1 MTSKRKTHKQ
11 LLMHNNQFNKPVQK
25 LASQE
30 HLHRYKKLAIIV
42 NHKKHKFDIELYNQ
56 DLFLSKFFNDIPE
69 KDLQLFIGKWSNEYE
84 ITKTINDHLDYF
96 KQDDN

>member
-30 HLHRYKKLAIIV
+30 HLHRY
-42 NHKKHKFDIELYNQ
+42 KKHKFDIELYNQ